1 MLLFSFLGMMMF
13 LVAAIIQYNDPDP
26 YIWIPIY
33 MLPALVCFFSIPRA
47 IHWIVPLMI
56 SGITYTG
63 FILMAKRVFS
73 EQPLFSEMAREM
85 WGLLIIAVWMNI
97 LGVLLILNS
106 KKTT

>member
-1 MLLFSFLGMMMF
+1 MLFVSVLGMMIF
-13 LVAAIIQYNDPDP
+13 LVAAAIQYNDPDP

-33 MLPALVCFFSIPRA
+33 ILPAFICLFSIPRA
-47 IHWIVPLMI
+47 MHWTVPLII
-56 SGITYTG
+56 SGINYIG